1 MSGHFGLREAF
12 HRYPSI
18 EVLIEARGYKLSMV
32 PFVLDPLSVV
42 HRPGRR
48 IYGIFLRASRASSC
62 FFVFFEQI
70 KLKTKKQDCMQT
82 YIFLSIDNFVRQL
95 A

>member
-48 IYGIFLRASRASSC
+48 IYGIFLRRLERLVAFLC
-62 FFVFFEQI
+62 
-70 KLKTKKQDCMQT
+70 
-82 YIFLSIDNFVRQL
+82 FLSK
-95 A
+95 